1 MACRKR
7 ILIVEDNS
15 DSRELLVL
23 MLRRSGYDVA
33 EATTGLDAI
42 DQTRMTRP
50 DLIIMDLGLPGIT
63 GDEATARLKADPS
76 TRGIPVVVHTAFQ
89 KGAALVERAMAVGAA
104 EILHKPTS
112 LKTLDE
118 VVHRYLSPDYIH
130 NPSDNDGNPQPVRF
144 PNSIIVSA
152 G

>member
-63 GDEATARLKADPS
+63 GDEATARLKQIRPL
-76 TRGIPVVVHTAFQ
+76 
-89 KGAALVERAMAVGAA
+89 GA
-104 EILHKPTS
+104 
-112 LKTLDE
+112 
-118 VVHRYLSPDYIH
+118 SP
-130 NPSDNDGNPQPVRF
+130 
-144 PNSIIVSA
+144 
-152 G
+152 